1 MLELIASL
9 CEQHKEFGIKFSHCG
24 KEYPYVNVDSSY
36 KIDSADGLCQF
47 GFDIRWKGGPV
58 KAISRKLKHVAHCTS
73 HAEYMAMSES
83 CKAIVGMRQLFT
95 EIGLPELVE
104 EPTALMGDN
113 DTAIKLANDEKP
125 PQGNQYIYTAYHF
138 NKEVVKLQIVTTAS
152 IDTTENTADLQTK
165 AVGTDKMSKLAG
177 KLKGYEPDWYPTV
190 RHDGSRTTSQSAQGT
205 SKRLAAHSIQCSTN
219 ASTLC

>member
-1 MLELIASL
+1 MILRQKRSEKPYEMTWTDKTGAMKATKSSMVSQISKCLITDLRIVATHELSCTIWASIRHL
-9 CEQHKEFGIKFSHCG
+9 SEREQYATTSE
-24 KEYPYVNVDSSY
+24 
-36 KIDSADGLCQF
+36 GLMEES
-47 GFDIRWKGGPV
+47 FDTKYGSWSKDIE
-58 KAISRKLKHVAHCTS
+58 AICSRECTS
-73 HAEYMAMSES
+73 
-83 CKAIVGMRQLFT
+83 MR
-95 EIGLPELVE
+95 
-104 EPTALMGDN
+104 
-113 DTAIKLANDEKP
+113 LANGEKP
-125 PQGNQYIYTAYHF
+125 TQGNQYIYTAYHF

-205 SKRLAAHSIQCSTN
+205 SKGLAAHSVQCSTN